1 MTDPEQPHLQAHAPA
16 LRDRALTPTE
26 EPEPRQGEAGPRQGE
41 TAPPVQAATPPP
53 AAEPKPRPPL
63 HKRLERSLA
72 AVFKLGRTEEM
83 AKRSSRAVARIDE
96 TLAALSQNITEL
108 RQHVDGLQ
116 QNIERTTDHTHRLQ
130 VGFEKHADDLL
141 DALDRVQSAD
151 AALGRAAAERTTLRR
166 ELSLRLDAMELAVR
180 NMTARLDSTA
190 HGTGTGL
197 STPPAAPGDGPTA
210 ETDPDHAAF
219 LDRFYRAFEDRHR
232 GSEEKIMHRL
242 RVYLPVVKEASAR
255 TGGRP
260 ALDLGCGRG
269 EWLTL
274 LREAGVTGTGVD
286 SNPEQ
291 IADAIERGLDIRLG
305 DVLAALDEADDGSLS
320 VITAHHVVEHLPFDL
335 VVRLVRRAFRA
346 LAPGGVLIVE
356 TPNTSNVLVGAT
368 TFFTDPTH
376 LKPMPEHILGVLFE
390 TAGYAPVR
398 LMHLNPHERLED
410 ALARPGFDAE
420 IAHLLYG
427 PQDLGVVGTKPGPMD
442 APFDGGPFD
451 RGTPDRGVGV

>member
-1 MTDPEQPHLQAHAPA
+1 
-16 LRDRALTPTE
+16 
-26 EPEPRQGEAGPRQGE
+26 
-41 TAPPVQAATPPP
+41 
-53 AAEPKPRPPL
+53 
-63 HKRLERSLA
+63 
-72 AVFKLGRTEEM
+72 M
-83 AKRSSRAVARIDE
+83 AKRASRSVARIDD
-96 TLAALSQNITEL
+96 ALSELRQHVDDALSEL

-116 QNIERTTDHTHRLQ
+116 QNIERTTDHTNRLQ
-130 VGFEKHADDLL
+130 VGFEKQSDDLL
-141 DALDRVQSAD
+141 EAFDRVQSAD
-151 AALGRAAAERTTLRR
+151 VAVERATAERTTLRR
-166 ELSLRLDAMELAVR
+166 ELSLRLDALELAVR
-180 NMTARLDSTA
+180 NMTARLA
-190 HGTGTGL
+190 GAGRGAETGGHA
-197 STPPAAPGDGPTA
+197 PPALPGDTSA
-210 ETDPDHAAF
+210 ADTDPDHAAF

-232 GSEEKIMHRL
+232 GSEEKIMRRL

-274 LREAGVTGTGVD
+274 LREAGITATGVD

-305 DVLAALDEADDGSLS
+305 DVLAALDEAEDGSLS

-420 IAHLLYG
+420 VAHLLYG
-427 PQDLGVVGTKPGPMD
+427 PQDLGVVGTKPEPMD
-442 APFDGGPFD
+442 APFDVALGGGPLDGNPVDGNPVD
-451 RGTPDRGVGV
+451 RGSPDRGGGA

>member
-1 MTDPEQPHLQAHAPA
+1 MTEPEQPHKQAEVHA
-16 LRDRALTPTE
+16 LRDRART
-26 EPEPRQGEAGPRQGE
+26 RGEATEPSGAE
-41 TAPPVQAATPPP
+41 T
-53 AAEPKPRPPL
+53 KPRPPL
-63 HKRLERSLA
+63 HKRLERGLT

-83 AKRSSRAVARIDE
+83 AKRASRSVGRIDDA
-96 TLAALSQNITEL
+96 LAALSRNITEL
-108 RQHVDGLQ
+108 RQHVGGLQ
-116 QNIERTTDHTHRLQ
+116 QNIERTTDHTNRLQ
-130 VGFEKHADDLL
+130 VGFEKHSDDLL
-141 DALDRVQSAD
+141 DALDRVQAAD
-151 AALGRAAAERTTLRR
+151 AAVERATAERTTLRR

-180 NMTARLDSTA
+180 NMTARLDGTG
-190 HGTGTGL
+190 HGTDTGRHAPPVMPGD
-197 STPPAAPGDGPTA
+197 SPAAD
-210 ETDPDHAAF
+210 TDPDHAAF

-232 GSEEKIMHRL
+232 GSEDKIMRRL
-242 RVYLPVVKEASAR
+242 RVYLPLVESASAR

-274 LREAGVTGTGVD
+274 LREAGVTATGVD

-305 DVLAALDEADDGSLS
+305 DVLGALDEADDDSLS
-320 VITAHHVVEHLPFDL
+320 VITAHHVVEHLPFDV
-335 VVRLVRRAFRA
+335 VVRLVRGAFRA

-390 TAGYAPVR
+390 TAGYSPVR

-427 PQDLGVVGTKPGPMD
+427 PQDLGVVGTKPEPMD
-442 APFDGGPFD
+442 APLHGSAFDSS
-451 RGTPDRGVGV
+451 TPDRGGGA